1 MASGTERPRVRHLIL
16 DRDGVLNREDPSGG
30 WIARPDDWGWEDG
43 ALEGLRLAR
52 AADLRVSVA
61 TNQSGIGR
69 GIVEPLQVEAVH
81 SRMLREASAD
91 GGRIDA
97 VFMCPHAPEAGC
109 LCRKPAPG
117 LVLNAVE
124 ASGIAAADTVV
135 VGDAARDLESARAAG
150 VRFALVRTGKG
161 RATELELA
169 GVEAPVFDDLRD
181 AVTALVS
188 EG

>member
-1 MASGTERPRVRHLIL
+1 MNTGIEGPRVRHLIL

-30 WIARPDDWGWEDG
+30 WIARPEDWIWEDG

-52 AADLRVSVA
+52 AADLWVSVA

-69 GIVEPLQVEAVH
+69 GVIQARQVEAVH

-97 VFMCPHAPEAGC
+97 IFVCPHAPEAGC

-124 ASGIAAADTVV
+124 ASGIAASQTVV

-161 RATELELA
+161 KTSELELA
-169 GVEAPVFDDLRD
+169 GTDVPVYDDLHA
-181 AVTALVS
+181 AVAALIS
-188 EG
+188 EE